1 MNVISCGLHVM
12 LQPWPMLRDTQLT
25 VKPTSA
31 PTRMG
36 SSSFIPNIS
45 STAATRPAQVS
56 GAEAWNEPGMKPIS
70 AFLMLAVLAG
80 CSQPPAENATPIAAN
95 TAVTTTTVDT
105 TTTPAT
111 MQTPGM
117 TETPG
122 ATETSA
128 ASATPTDEATPIA
141 DEVKTKT
148 GLRYQLFAKGKGD
161 KAKKGDTVSVHYT
174 GKLTDGT
181 KFDSSLD
188 RNEPIDFVLGQG
200 SVIPG
205 WEEGIEGMQVGEK
218 RKLTIPSDLAY
229 GPQGRPPVIPPDA
242 TLVFDVELV
251 DVKK

>member
-1 MNVISCGLHVM
+1 MSLE
-12 LQPWPMLRDTQLT
+12 R
-25 VKPTSA
+25 A
-31 PTRMG
+31 
-36 SSSFIPNIS
+36 
-45 STAATRPAQVS
+45 
-56 GAEAWNEPGMKPIS
+56 GMKPIS

-105 TTTPAT
+105 ATTTPA
-111 MQTPGM
+111 M
-117 TETPG
+117 
-122 ATETSA
+122 ATSA
-128 ASATPTDEATPIA
+128 TPAVSATPTDEGTPIA
-141 DEVKTKT
+141 EEVKTKT